1 MMKMFTLALALIAA
15 TPFANV
21 AAEYVCHSDAFFH
34 VKDDV
39 SAQLPKAAIESLQS
53 AMVDAFEEAY
63 KNIDDIDMTSNKLES
78 VSNNVCIVLIF
89 VVAVAVA
96 VAVIFRLLR
105 FVSFRYVIF
114 RFVSFRSLLFSTLL
128 FSSLR
133 FASLRSVFECI
144 NC

>member
-78 VSNNVCIVLIF
+78 VSSNVCIVLIF
-89 VVAVAVA
+89 VVAVAV
-96 VAVIFRLLR
+96 IFRLLR
-105 FVSFRYVIF
+105 FVSLC
-114 RFVSFRSLLFSTLL
+114 FVCVS
-128 FSSLR
+128 
-133 FASLRSVFECI
+133 SLRSVFECI

>member
-89 VVAVAVA
+89 IVAVA